1 MTSPVSW
8 SFTTDASSSNGTN
21 LALSGTAYRWNGM
34 TSATATT
41 NQTKAPALNDG
52 NLTKSINLGPG
63 GADHANAYEGAG
75 VIWTTAQSIS
85 KVTFTNGNYTTSQ
98 DGVFDANFGLQVTT
112 DGKTWQSVTGWS
124 LDTPYAYNSANAGG
138 ATYTFTGPSQ
148 SVLGF
153 RVVGQVHTSATGV
166 NSWYD
171 RASEVQAF
179 GSSSSSSGGSGSTN
193 LALTGTAYRW
203 SGLTSN
209 TSNSNRASA
218 PGLNDN
224 NLTNNV
230 DLSGQGGDVPNAY
243 EGAGVLWSTAQA
255 VSKVVFVNGSY
266 TASQDGVFDAGF
278 TLQFTTDGTTW
289 TNATNWTLSS
299 AYAYNSPSAG
309 GATYTFTGP
318 TTNVLGFRVVG
329 QVYTSATGV
338 NSWYDQASEV
348 QAF

>member
-1 MTSPVSW
+1 M
-8 SFTTDASSSNGTN
+8 NGRTATLTN
-21 LALSGTAYRWNGM
+21 GS
-34 TSATATT
+34 TSAAA
-41 NQTKAPALNDG
+41 APY
-52 NLTKSINLGPG
+52 PQ
-63 GADHANAYEGAG
+63 AN
-75 VIWTTAQSIS
+75 
-85 KVTFTNGNYTTSQ
+85 TTSSVAAS
-98 DGVFDANFGLQVTT
+98 DVLRSTRLV
-112 DGKTWQSVTGWS
+112 KTCAAASV
-124 LDTPYAYNSANAGG
+124 
-138 ATYTFTGPSQ
+138 
-148 SVLGF
+148 
-153 RVVGQVHTSATGV
+153 
-166 NSWYD
+166 
-171 RASEVQAF
+171 
-179 GSSSSSSGGSGSTN
+179 SSSGAAHCHDMITGN
-193 LALTGTAYRW
+193 AGTAKRPRTVAAVEK
-203 SGLTSN
+203 SGARKKIQAKQTKRNVSALAETEY
-209 TSNSNRASA
+209 RASA
-218 PGLNDN
+218 SGLNDN
-224 NLTNNV
+224 NLANNV